1 MTRMISLEDLVRL
14 LCKGLR
20 PEQIY
25 FARLSAR
32 MGARIET
39 ERCSRHMSLNEFAK
53 FLGVTRGGLRKIEDG
68 GYNFTIRDVSIIC
81 AKLNMVP
88 RLELKDNEGEG

>member
-32 MGARIET
+32 MGAAIET
-39 ERCSRHMSLNEFAK
+39 ERCLRHMSLNEFAK
-53 FLGVTRGGLRKIEDG
+53 FLGMSKRKLRKIEDG
-68 GYNFTIRDVSIIC
+68 GYNFTIRDVSVIC
-81 AKLNMVP
+81 SKLNMTP
-88 RLELKDNEGEG
+88 TLELKGNEGEG